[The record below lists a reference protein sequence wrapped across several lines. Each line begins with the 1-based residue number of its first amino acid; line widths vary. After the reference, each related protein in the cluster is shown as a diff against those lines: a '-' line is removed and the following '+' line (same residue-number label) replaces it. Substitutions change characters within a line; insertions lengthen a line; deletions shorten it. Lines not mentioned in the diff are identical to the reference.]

1 MELQIDLE
9 SPQEYYDIKIQR
21 LWNQAQEA
29 EHLAEFGPGEDMM
42 FINDL
47 CGEQDRKKIKTM
59 RERERYIHIYMLS
72 TIRMIYIFRS
82 IFNMQH
88 LIF

>member
-1 MELQIDLE
+1 MLLCAGAWC
-9 SPQEYYDIKIQR
+9 

-59 RERERYIHIYMLS
+59 RERDIYMLS